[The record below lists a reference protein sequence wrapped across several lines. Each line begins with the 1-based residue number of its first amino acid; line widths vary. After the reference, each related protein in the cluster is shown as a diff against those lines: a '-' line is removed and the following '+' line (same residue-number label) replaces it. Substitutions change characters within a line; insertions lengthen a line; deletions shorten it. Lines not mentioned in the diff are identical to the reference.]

1 MKRKYSKLLKD
12 TFIFSLG
19 SLGSKLILFF
29 MVPLYTN
36 CLTAEAY
43 GTADL
48 VFTVGEFIT
57 PIISLVIFD
66 GITRYTLSK
75 EYRKEDVL
83 RVGYY
88 VIGADVLIAAIIG
101 PIVGLYKPLGQWK
114 WYLSVYLVISIVDSI
129 QFNYL
134 KACNKNKL
142 YSFLSILKTAS
153 MAFLNIY
160 FLAIKH
166 IGVKGY
172 LLANILA
179 LFINNILAF
188 ILGNCATDLK
198 KSKHNTKLLK
208 EMLWYSSPLVLNNI
222 SWWVIQSSD
231 KVMVE
236 YMLGA
241 SLLGIYTVAAKIPAL
256 INVIISI
263 FSQAWGISSITEYEN
278 ANDETFYS
286 NVQNVYMAIVCGACV
301 CYVSFVKIFMHFYV
315 GEQFQDAWK
324 YVPLL
329 LVSAVF
335 SSISSFYGSLYSA
348 IKKSVN
354 NMLSTFFSAIINILI
369 NFALIPFI
377 GVWGAVIGTV
387 VAYFFIAI
395 YRTLDVRR
403 YIHIKINWINFSI
416 NCLTVVVQAIF
427 VSLDLFGWFFS
438 IIAIVAFL
446 INNKEIIK
454 GILKTLKMKRRSLA

>member
-1 MKRKYSKLLKD
+1 MKRKYSKLLED

-57 PIISLVIFD
+57 PIISLVIFE

-160 FLAIKH
+160 FLAIKR

-179 LFINNILAF
+179 LLINNILAF

-236 YMLGA
+236 YMLGD

-335 SSISSFYGSLYSA
+335 SSFSSFYGSLYSA

-403 YIHIKINWINFSI
+403 YIHFKINWINFSI
-416 NCLTVVVQAIF
+416 NCLIVVVQAIF

-454 GILKTLKMKRRSLA
+454 GILKTFKMKRRNLA